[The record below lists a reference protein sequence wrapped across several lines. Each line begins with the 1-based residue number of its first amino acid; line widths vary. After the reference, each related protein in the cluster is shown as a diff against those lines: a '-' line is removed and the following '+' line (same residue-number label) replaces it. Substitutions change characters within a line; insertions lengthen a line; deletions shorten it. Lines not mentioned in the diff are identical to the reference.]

1 MLWLTAM
8 CRERR
13 GDDEH
18 EARQGKAS
26 RRDKGL
32 IAHVRR
38 AETRRV
44 PLTQYC
50 QESGV
55 NVQSMYNLRSLLA
68 RKEAG
73 RRQRPGPKKR
83 KPVTPFVAVRVATPV
98 ASAATACRLQ
108 VKGWVIE
115 CANLPPPEWLAGLM
129 EGDTHAV
136 P

>member
-1 MLWLTAM
+1 MNM
-8 CRERR
+8 RR
-13 GDDEH
+13 
-18 EARQGKAS
+18 GKAS

-32 IAHVRR
+32 IAHARR

-50 QESGV
+50 QENGV
-55 NVQSMYNLRSLLA
+55 NVQSLYNVRSLLA

-73 RRQRPGPKKR
+73 RRQASAPKKR
-83 KPVTPFVAVRVATPV
+83 RPVTPFVAVRVPTPV

-108 VKGWVIE
+108 IKGWVIE
-115 CANLPPPEWLAGLM
+115 CTSLPSSAWLVGLM
-129 EGDTHAV
+129 AGETHDV

>member
-1 MLWLTAM
+1 MNT
-8 CRERR
+8 RR
-13 GDDEH
+13 G
-18 EARQGKAS
+18 KAG

-50 QESGV
+50 QENGV

-73 RRQRPGPKKR
+73 RRPTSAPKKR
-83 KPVTPFVAVRVATPV
+83 KPLVPFVTVRVAAAV

-115 CANLPPPEWLAGLM
+115 CANLPPPAWLAGLM
-129 EGDTHAV
+129 AGDTHAV

>member
-1 MLWLTAM
+1 MN
-8 CRERR
+8 RRR
-13 GDDEH
+13 G
-18 EARQGKAS
+18 KAT

-32 IAHVRR
+32 IAHVRL
-38 AETRRV
+38 AEARRV

-50 QESGV
+50 QENGV

-73 RRQRPGPKKR
+73 GRQTPAPKRR
-83 KPVTPFVAVRVATPV
+83 KPVTPFVAVRVAAPV
-98 ASAATACRLQ
+98 APAATACRLQ

-115 CANLPPPEWLAGLM
+115 CADLPPPAWLAGLM
-129 EGDTHAV
+129 AGDTHAV

>member
-1 MLWLTAM
+1 MN
-8 CRERR
+8 RR
-13 GDDEH
+13 
-18 EARQGKAS
+18 RGKAS
-26 RRDKGL
+26 GRDKGL

-38 AETRRV
+38 AETRGV
-44 PLTQYC
+44 ALTQYC
-50 QESGV
+50 QENGV

-73 RRQRPGPKKR
+73 PRQRPAPKKR

-98 ASAATACRLQ
+98 ATAATACRLQ

-115 CANLPPPEWLAGLM
+115 CTSLLSSEWLVGLM
-129 EGDTHAV
+129 AGETHAV

>member
-1 MLWLTAM
+1 MNT
-8 CRERR
+8 RR
-13 GDDEH
+13 
-18 EARQGKAS
+18 GKAS
-26 RRDKGL
+26 RRDQGL

-50 QESGV
+50 QENGV

-68 RKEAG
+68 RKETGG
-73 RRQRPGPKKR
+73 RQTSAPKKC

-115 CANLPPPEWLAGLM
+115 CASLPSSEWLVGLM
-129 EGDTHAV
+129 AGETHAV